1 MLRGWGRGQGLHKER
16 GLSGLNSL
24 PTLLQ
29 QQRKE
34 HPGFLTL
41 THNWGRG
48 RKDAKKLSENIKK
61 KKRESSLFTADL
73 KKKRKK
79 EIKISKFVKLVEYI
93 KLCGSCSHL
102 HALIRYLP
110 V

>member
-1 MLRGWGRGQGLHKER
+1 MFRGWGWGQRLHKER
-16 GLSGLNSL
+16 GLSGLNPP
-24 PTLLQ
+24 PTLPR

-41 THNWGRG
+41 THMWGRG
-48 RKDAKKLSENIKK
+48 RKDAKKLSENIQKK
-61 KKRESSLFTADL
+61 KKESSLFTADL
-73 KKKRKK
+73 K
-79 EIKISKFVKLVEYI
+79 EIKISKLVKLMEYI

-102 HALIRYLP
+102 HALTRYLP